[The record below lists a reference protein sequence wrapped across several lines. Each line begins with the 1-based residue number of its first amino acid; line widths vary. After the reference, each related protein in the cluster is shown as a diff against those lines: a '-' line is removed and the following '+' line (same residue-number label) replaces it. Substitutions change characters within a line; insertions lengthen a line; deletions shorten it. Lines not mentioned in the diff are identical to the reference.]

1 MAGPHHDT
9 GRLSGP
15 RGGGGS
21 WEGLGPVVF
30 VLVAAHLAA
39 LMFWIVSLI
48 RSSLNNRQKQ
58 QKADLKQH

>member
-1 MAGPHHDT
+1 M
-9 GRLSGP
+9 
-15 RGGGGS
+15 
-21 WEGLGPVVF
+21 VF